1 MIILVI
7 ALLVMVIVV
16 LIIYN
21 VHIQKKIEAFNNL
34 NDRINNLSVLQDFM
48 KVAGEEDSV
57 ENKLKRINDIIIDK
71 YDIKYST
78 IVVFNG
84 AEYVIKAS
92 NVDAKHHSTLVNLHN
107 EEIFQDSVA
116 TATPKYITVENDNEK
131 LPYQKSEMGRAKS
144 AMFFPLY
151 IDNIYIGYWIM
162 ESGQMHAFDKVD
174 TTIIEVVKDNI
185 ISVLQTV
192 AYQDT
197 IENIDRIDEFTEL
210 HSAEFLYGKAKK
222 VMDQFAT
229 SAVCMFKIINIK
241 EINENFSRQMGNE
254 IITQIADIVKT
265 KMSREY
271 IFVRYMGPKFV
282 IVFSGVEEV
291 STEQFLKDL
300 KQEIEELALVEE
312 YDEEETP
319 VEIDG
324 EKDTNKDEIVE
335 AASPIMNFVVST
347 YYKGTGIEQL
357 TKRLE
362 EYIDTAPANESQINF
377 I

>member
-1 MIILVI
+1 MVILVI
-7 ALLVMVIVV
+7 ALLVMVIIV
-16 LIIYN
+16 LIVYN

-48 KVAGEEDSV
+48 KVAGEDDSV
-57 ENKLKRINDIIIDK
+57 DNKLKRINEIVIDK

-78 IVVFNG
+78 IVVFDG

-92 NVDAKHHSTLVNLHN
+92 NVDPKHHSTLVNLHN
-107 EEIFQDSVA
+107 EEIFQDSVK
-116 TATPKYITVENDNEK
+116 TATPKYVTVENDNEK
-131 LPYQKSEMGRAKS
+131 LPYQKTEMGRAKS

-162 ESGQMHAFDKVD
+162 ESGQMHAFDKID

-185 ISVLQTV
+185 ISVLKTV

-241 EINENFSRQMGNE
+241 EINESFSRQMGNE
-254 IITQIADIVKT
+254 IITEIANIVKE

-282 IVFSGVEEV
+282 IVFSGVEEI

-300 KQEIEELALVEE
+300 KEEIEELALIEEDENNTLVE
-312 YDEEETP
+312 
-319 VEIDG
+319 VDG
-324 EKDTNKDEIVE
+324 EKEEEDVV
-335 AASPIMNFVVST
+335 AASPVMNFVVST

-362 EYIDTAPANESQINF
+362 EYLDTAPQNESQINF